1 MDTSYRGTSPSMER
15 PMNAGES
22 YQSISNH
29 EATFSGRSTNLSQPF
44 LQPAVEHTSNQSTFP
59 EPRPLSSYG
68 VSAANKPVQQA
79 SSDKPAPFFRER
91 SHSSTDTAMPTAVKV
106 AREHDDIPE
115 SSSSAYVPPSFNDN
129 DEFYIMYVR
138 RDHGSPGTL
147 RQDAIEALN
156 IDHPGIFD
164 DLADVSDL
172 FRDPARYQPVARGIH
187 KFKYLECL
195 FENESKPILWQ
206 VEKTTYG
213 IYKHG
218 CYKTVKDGNGRNHIE
233 IDHDRYSAIKKNIL
247 DSHVDQLGSSLAS
260 TTI

>member
-1 MDTSYRGTSPSMER
+1 MDTSHWGTSLRTER
-15 PMNAGES
+15 PMNTGETN
-22 YQSISNH
+22 QSISNH
-29 EATFSGRSTNLSQPF
+29 KETFSGRSTQPW
-44 LQPAVEHTSNQSTFP
+44 PAMERLMELTANPLAFGP
-59 EPRPLSSYG
+59 LRPLPSYG
-68 VSAANKPVQQA
+68 VLEANKPVQQV
-79 SSDKPAPFFRER
+79 SSER
-91 SHSSTDTAMPTAVKV
+91 AQLPRKSSHSSTDTAMPTAVKV
-106 AREHDDIPE
+106 TREHDDISE
-115 SSSSAYVPPSFNDN
+115 SPSSAYVPPSFNDD
-129 DEFYIMYVR
+129 DEFYILYPSG
-138 RDHGSPGTL
+138 DHGSPGTL

-187 KFKYLECL
+187 KFEYLDCL
-195 FENESKPILWQ
+195 LENEGKPILWQ

-213 IYKHG
+213 VYKHG

-260 TTI
+260 TTV